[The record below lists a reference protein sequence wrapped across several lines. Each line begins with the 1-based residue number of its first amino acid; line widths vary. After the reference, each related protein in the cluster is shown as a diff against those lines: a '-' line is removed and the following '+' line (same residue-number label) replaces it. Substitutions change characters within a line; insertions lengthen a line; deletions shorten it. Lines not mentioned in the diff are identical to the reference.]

1 MAASGLVSLRKIFL
15 PTKFSYPT
23 FRGSG
28 PRSSTRSIPS
38 ARPRPAQLNR
48 LPINKTGGTGRKI
61 LWGGRNHALTSF
73 SAKKWAVK
81 DGDFCARHFLRGRFS
96 QPQTG
101 GTTHS
106 KNRGFFPSR
115 AKVAVVA
122 GAGKAR
128 SRASV
133 TVLPPSFPLS
143 LAHSSGLRL
152 GVVCR
157 AERNIKR
164 KRKGNDSLGA
174 RPTVTPP

>member
-1 MAASGLVSLRKIFL
+1 MGSVAASGLVSLRKIFL
-15 PTKFSYPT
+15 PTKFSYPP

-38 ARPRPAQLNR
+38 ARPSSTVFR
-48 LPINKTGGTGRKI
+48 LIKPPVEGRKI

-81 DGDFCARHFLRGRFS
+81 DGDFCARHFLLGRFS

-101 GTTHS
+101 GTTHA
-106 KNRGFFPSR
+106 KNRGFPPSR
-115 AKVAVVA
+115 VKVALVA

-133 TVLPPSFPLS
+133 TVVPPSFPLS

-157 AERNIKR
+157 AERKIKR
-164 KRKGNDSLGA
+164 KRKGKDSPGA

>member
-1 MAASGLVSLRKIFL
+1 MDFTEGSEPSPQQSQSGQGVGLRDPGADLCALCEKS
-15 PTKFSYPT
+15 FSSEKCDCCGLE
-23 FRGSG
+23 GS
-28 PRSSTRSIPS
+28 R
-38 ARPRPAQLNR
+38 
-48 LPINKTGGTGRKI
+48 I
-61 LWGGRNHALTSF
+61 LWGGHNHGLTSF

-96 QPQTG
+96 RPQTG
-101 GTTHS
+101 GTTHA

-115 AKVAVVA
+115 VKVASVA

-157 AERNIKR
+157 AERKIKR
-164 KRKGNDSLGA
+164 KRKGKDSPGA

>member
-1 MAASGLVSLRKIFL
+1 MGSLAASGLVSLGKIFL
-15 PTKFSYPT
+15 PTKFSCPT

-28 PRSSTRSIPS
+28 PRSSNRSIPS
-38 ARPRPAQLNR
+38 ARHRPAELNR
-48 LPINKTGGTGRKI
+48 FPINKTGGTGRKI
-61 LWGGRNHALTSF
+61 LWGGRDHALTSF

-115 AKVAVVA
+115 AKVAVAA

-133 TVLPPSFPLS
+133 TVPSAKLSAFAFSFVGPPARGGLS
-143 LAHSSGLRL
+143 AGEKH
-152 GVVCR
+152 
-157 AERNIKR
+157 
-164 KRKGNDSLGA
+164 
-174 RPTVTPP
+174 